1 MKIGM
6 IYNEPLYGKRLYSL
20 RERRIEHETTKS
32 IHVSV
37 WFVFFF
43 DISRV
48 LNHAYKD
55 FHRK

>member
-1 MKIGM
+1 M

-37 WFVFFF
+37 WLVFFF